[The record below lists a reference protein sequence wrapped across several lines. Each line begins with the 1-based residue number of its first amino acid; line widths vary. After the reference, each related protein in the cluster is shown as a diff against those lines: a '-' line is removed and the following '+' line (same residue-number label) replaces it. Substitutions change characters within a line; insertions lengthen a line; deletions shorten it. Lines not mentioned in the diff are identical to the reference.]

1 MLDEGLEHHGHHHHE
16 QHPDN
21 PVCQGY
27 VNRLFCIE
35 LLRYANLENAD
46 LQLAYQYGVR
56 FNKAWKDNEEL
67 IHQFLHTH
75 HAELRKFINYKLLMV
90 VKKLL
95 DGMCSF
101 GTPDYHLVSLD
112 PQVVNSIFANMDN
125 MNHVTEFQKKMTM
138 HYGLDVSKTT
148 PPRQMHNEF
157 TDFEITDRLLCGVF
171 DTYKENNLTVYS
183 EKNRC
188 RFGHRDVEILNNKTH
203 LCFKCLA
210 KCFDIQ
216 MKDWY
221 QNKLYDNFAAWA
233 SIFSTFYRLV
243 TPVEM
248 HPGNLE
254 HMYEHAFLKHHD
266 KCPVVAEA
274 LIYGSKFSTATLEA
288 VADVGLPEL
297 CCEFESDTV
306 LPHKYSIASVYPHSL
321 VEKYLVTEYVVEKC
335 RQRMNKD

>member
-1 MLDEGLEHHGHHHHE
+1 MLDEGLEHHGHHHE

-90 VKKLL
+90 VKK
-95 DGMCSF
+95 
-101 GTPDYHLVSLD
+101 
-112 PQVVNSIFANMDN
+112 
-125 MNHVTEFQKKMTM
+125 
-138 HYGLDVSKTT
+138 DVSKTT

-171 DTYKENNLTVYS
+171 DTYKEDNLTVYS